1 VELCSRRIG
10 ADLDQWF
17 VLKKNPKSTKKGNL
31 KHPFPTPLSVRDALL
46 NFVDLRGYVS
56 KKTLEDLA

>member
-1 VELCSRRIG
+1 M
-10 ADLDQWF
+10 DQWF
-17 VLKKNPKSTKKGNL
+17 VLKKNPKSSKKGNL

-56 KKTLEDLA
+56 KKTLEDLAVCY